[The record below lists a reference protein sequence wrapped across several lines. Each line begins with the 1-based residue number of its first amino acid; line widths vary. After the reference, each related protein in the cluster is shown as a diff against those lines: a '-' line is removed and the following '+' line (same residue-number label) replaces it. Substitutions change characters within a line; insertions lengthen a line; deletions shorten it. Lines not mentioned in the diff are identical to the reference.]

1 MPFNQSEPDP
11 SEVQKWFLANPPV
24 PDVTFELALVLGGT
38 VSAGAYTAGALDF
51 LIEALDCWEAA
62 RTSGDPL
69 VPRHR
74 VVLRV
79 INGASGG
86 GVNAAIAARALNFDF
101 PHIAQGMSVEQDR
114 SGNPFYDTWIRDL
127 TLARFLETSDV
138 ESELISILNGRA
150 IDEGARRIIEF
161 AGPPKQRPWV
171 AAPLRLIV
179 TLTNLAGV
187 PYRLDLAGGS
197 ETFVNHAD
205 HMRFAVSYPGQ
216 PAAEFRPDELI
227 LDFGQGVPGA
237 IGWDRFSEFAKG
249 TAAFPAGFPPREL
262 TRPVEQYRWR
272 ILPKTGLDRETTT
285 DGRRYF
291 ALRPDWAAMLTSGA
305 ASEDGQYFFLVVD
318 GGATDN
324 EPIELARTAL
334 CGIIE
339 QNPRD
344 ADTANRAVLL
354 IDPFAGKA
362 ELGRQTAGTFVDN
375 LGSLVSTFIQQTRY
389 DSRDVLL
396 AADEKV
402 FSRFMLSPRQQSD
415 TNRPAITSAGLAA
428 FIGFA
433 CPAFMR
439 YDYMLGRR
447 DCREFLLKDFALAET
462 NKVFGG
468 PWTQPQ
474 RDRYAP
480 GMEAGFLPIIPLT
493 GTAAQ
498 PQNLDEW
505 PVGKLDPEDYRGAIE
520 ERFRAILKAATPP
533 TKWLKLASW
542 AGGLVSDGLV
552 ADKVIAAMND
562 YLSEAQLA

>member
-1 MPFNQSEPDP
+1 MPFNQGEPDP
-11 SEVQKWFLANPPV
+11 NEVRKWFLDNPPV
-24 PDVTFELALVLGGT
+24 PDGTFELALVLGGT

-62 RTSGDPL
+62 RANGDPL

-79 INGASGG
+79 ITGASGG

-101 PHIAQGMSVEQDR
+101 PHIAQGTAVNPNGA
-114 SGNPFYDTWIRDL
+114 GNPFYDTWIRDL
-127 TLARFLETSDV
+127 TLNRFLETSDV

-150 IDEGARRIIEF
+150 IDEAAAKIIAF

-187 PYRLDLAGGS
+187 PYRLDLSGGS

-205 HMRFAVSYPGQ
+205 YMRFAVNYPGQ
-216 PAAEFRPDELI
+216 PAVDFRPDELI
-227 LDFGQGVPGA
+227 LNSGQGVPGA
-237 IGWDRFSEFAKG
+237 IGWDRFSEFAKA

-262 TRPVEQYRWR
+262 TRPAEQYRYR
-272 ILPKTGLDRETTT
+272 ILAEPNSPPGQRKYL
-285 DGRRYF
+285 
-291 ALRPDWAAMLTSGA
+291 ALTPDWAAMLLSGA
-305 ASEDGQYFFLVVD
+305 CSADGQYFFLVVD

-334 CGIIE
+334 CGILDR
-339 QNPRD
+339 NPRD
-344 ADTANRAVLL
+344 PETADRAVLL
-354 IDPFAGKA
+354 IDPFAGKG
-362 ELGRQTAGTFVDN
+362 ELGRQTRGTFVDN
-375 LGSLVSTFIQQTRY
+375 LGSLVSTVIQQTRY
-389 DSRDVLL
+389 DSRDVVL
-396 AADEKV
+396 AADENV
-402 FSRFMLSPRQQSD
+402 FSRFMLTPRQQPN
-415 TNRPAITSAGLAA
+415 TNRPAITSTGLAA

-447 DCREFLLKDFALAET
+447 NCRDFLLKDFALAA
-462 NKVFGG
+462 NNSKVFGG
-468 PWTQPQ
+468 PWNQLQ
-474 RDRYAP
+474 KDAYAR
-480 GMEAGFLPIIPLT
+480 GMQAGFLPIIPLT

-498 PQNLDEW
+498 PQELDQW
-505 PVGKLDPEDYRGAIE
+505 PAGKLKPEDYRDAIE
-520 ERFRAILKAATPP
+520 DRFRAILKAATPP
-533 TKWLKLASW
+533 AKWLKLASW

-552 ADKVIAAMND
+552 ADKVIDAMND
-562 YLSEAQLA
+562 YLREAELS

>member
-11 SEVQKWFLANPPV
+11 AEVQKWFLDNPKV
-24 PDVTFELALVLGGT
+24 PDQTFELALVLGGT

-62 RTSGDPL
+62 RSSADPP

-79 INGASGG
+79 ITGASGG

-101 PHIAQGMSVEQDR
+101 PHIAQGMAVDPDG

-127 TLARFLETSDV
+127 TLDRFLATSDI

-150 IDEGARRIIEF
+150 IDEGAAKIVAF
-161 AGPPKQRPWV
+161 AGPPKPRPWI
-171 AAPLRLIV
+171 AAPLRLIM

-187 PYRLDLAGGS
+187 PYRLDLSGGS

-205 HMRFAVSYPGQ
+205 YMRFAVNYPGQ
-216 PAAEFRPDELI
+216 PAADFRPDELI
-227 LDFGQGVPGA
+227 LDFGQGGSNA
-237 IGWDRFSEFAKG
+237 IGWDRFSKFAKA

-262 TRPVEQYRWR
+262 TRPAEQYRYR
-272 ILPKTGLDRETTT
+272 IVPNPYSLPDQRK
-285 DGRRYF
+285 YF
-291 ALRPDWAAMLTSGA
+291 ALTPDWGAMLTSGA
-305 ASEDGQYFFLVVD
+305 ASADGQYFCLVVD

-334 CGIIE
+334 CGILE
-339 QNPRD
+339 QNPRE
-344 ADTANRAVLL
+344 ADQANRAVLL
-354 IDPFAGKA
+354 IDPFGGKTD
-362 ELGRQTAGTFVDN
+362 LGLQTAGTFVDN
-375 LGSLVSTFIQQTRY
+375 LGSLVSTFMQQTRY

-402 FSRFMLSPRQQSD
+402 FSRFMLSPRQQPN
-415 TNRPAITSAGLAA
+415 TTRPAITSAGLAA
-428 FIGFA
+428 FMGFA

-439 YDYMLGRR
+439 DDYLLGRQNCR
-447 DCREFLLKDFALAET
+447 DFLLKDFALAE
-462 NKVFGG
+462 NNVRVFGG
-468 PWTQPQ
+468 PWTPPQ
-474 RDRYAP
+474 KDKYAP
-480 GMEAGFLPIIPLT
+480 GMQPGFLPIIPLT

-498 PQNLDEW
+498 PQQLDQW
-505 PVGKLDPEDYRGAIE
+505 PAGKLKPEDYRNAIE
-520 ERFRAILKAATPP
+520 ERFRAILKTATPP

-552 ADKVIAAMND
+552 ADKVIEAMND
-562 YLSEAQLA
+562 YLKEAELS